1 MDNLRISTITA
12 LSGFNTNIDLK
23 SLYDN
28 IKISDQ
34 IRFIQWGVDN
44 TKGTTNKVNK
54 RPRKNK
60 KKKNVFYNQI
70 TLHYFVNKVINVK
83 IFNNGKLQMT
93 GLKQIEQGKEVV
105 ESIKNIIKKLNIE
118 IKDDNKIV
126 DNKDFII
133 NKYEIVLINS
143 DFNVNYNIDRDILHR
158 FIINMNIFSSYEPLI
173 YPGVN
178 IKYFYNKCYNDGIC
192 KCSNMCTGK
201 GNANGDGN
209 CKRITIAVFKSGS
222 IIITGANTIDQ
233 LLESYNFINNLMIT
247 NKEKFILK

>member
-12 LSGFNTNIDLK
+12 LSGFDTNIDLK

-28 IKISDQ
+28 IEINDK

-83 IFNNGKLQMT
+83 IFNNGKIQMT
-93 GLKQIEQGKEVV
+93 GLKGIEQGKGVV
-105 ESIKNIIKKLNIE
+105 ESIRNIIKKIDSKINDDDKIA
-118 IKDDNKIV
+118 DNKNFV
-126 DNKDFII
+126 V

-143 DFNVNYNIDRDILHR
+143 DFNIGYNINRDILHR
-158 FIINMNIFSSYEPLI
+158 HIIQMNIFSSYEPLI

-178 IKYFYNKCYNDGIC
+178 IKYFYNSDYNDGIC
-192 KCSNMCTGK
+192 KCSNLCNGK
-201 GNANGDGN
+201 GNSNGDGN

-222 IIITGANTIDQ
+222 IIITGANSINQ

-247 NKEKFILK
+247 NKENFILK

>member
-28 IKISDQ
+28 IDISDK
-34 IRFIQWGVDN
+34 IRFIQWGVAN
-44 TKGTTNKVNK
+44 IKGKNDKVNK

-60 KKKNVFYNQI
+60 KKKNVFFNQI
-70 TLHYFVNKVINVK
+70 TLHYFLNKVINVK
-83 IFNNGKLQMT
+83 IFNNGKIQMT
-93 GLKQIEQGKEVV
+93 GLKEIEQGKEVV
-105 ESIKNIIKKLNIE
+105 ESIKNIIKNINSK
-118 IKDDNKIV
+118 IKNDNKII
-126 DNKDFII
+126 DNENFII

-143 DFNVNYNIDRDILHR
+143 DFNVGYIINRDILHR
-158 FIINMNIFSSYEPLI
+158 FIVNMNIYSSYEPII

-178 IKYFYNKCYNDGIC
+178 IKYFYNTCYNNGIC
-192 KCSNMCTGK
+192 QCSKLCTGK
-201 GNANGDGN
+201 GNSNGNGN

-222 IIITGANTIDQ
+222 IIITGANSINQ
-233 LLESYNFINNLMIT
+233 LLKSYNFINNLMIT